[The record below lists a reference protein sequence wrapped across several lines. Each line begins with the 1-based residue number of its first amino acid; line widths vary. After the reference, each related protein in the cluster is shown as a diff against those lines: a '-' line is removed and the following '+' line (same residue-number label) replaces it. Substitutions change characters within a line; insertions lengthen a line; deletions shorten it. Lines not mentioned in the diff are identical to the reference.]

1 MKYRKI
7 LNTLFNPN
15 PSAPSPASPK
25 NVETYVIVDGKQA
38 GPFSNSELK
47 ILIKKGSL
55 VETTMVWSPGY
66 TNWTQAQYV
75 PHVNKLLLLG
85 APDKSGKAK
94 TKAEVTE
101 HNPLFDDLVA
111 AMIQLGYSKK
121 DAQSI
126 ADDILK
132 SHPQITLPE
141 AIKMALKDYHP

>member
-15 PSAPSPASPK
+15 LSPPSPVRPK
-25 NVETYVIVDGKQA
+25 NGETYVIVDGKQA
-38 GPFSNSELK
+38 GPFSNFELQV
-47 ILIKKGSL
+47 LIKKGIL
-55 VETTMVWSPGY
+55 AETTMVWSPGY

-85 APDKSGKAK
+85 SPNKGVIAKAK
-94 TKAEVTE
+94 EE
-101 HNPLFDDLVA
+101 GSERHPIFNDLVA

-121 DAQSI
+121 DAYPI

-132 SHPQITLPE
+132 KHPQASLSE
-141 AIKMALKDYHP
+141 AIKIALKDFH